1 MRKEVRGPGGRHRT
15 KEHRAAA
22 PQPEGRGAPPS
33 EELQGSGLFVV
44 KPALRRRK
52 GAAEFPWKMLR
63 LLERLLTQK
72 QRLWIAREEVLEENS
87 SGRTSPDAVE
97 KELMTGPGI
106 LGGRR
111 LRIGNSKPGEVNR
124 AVNSSPAG
132 KKLLPLGCDICR
144 RSCSFDIRSKL

>member
-1 MRKEVRGPGGRHRT
+1 MRKEVGGPGGRHRT

-22 PQPEGRGAPPS
+22 PQPEGRGALPS

-72 QRLWIAREEVLEENS
+72 QRLRIAREEVLEENS

-106 LGGRR
+106 LGGRC
-111 LRIGNSKPGEVNR
+111 LRIGEFEAWRG
-124 AVNSSPAG
+124 
-132 KKLLPLGCDICR
+132 
-144 RSCSFDIRSKL
+144 

>member
-1 MRKEVRGPGGRHRT
+1 MRKEVGGPGGRHRT

-72 QRLWIAREEVLEENS
+72 QRLRIAREEVLEENS
-87 SGRTSPDAVE
+87 SGRT
-97 KELMTGPGI
+97 GPRCGKGTDDRAWH
-106 LGGRR
+106 LGW
-111 LRIGNSKPGEVNR
+111 SAPENR
-124 AVNSSPAG
+124 EFEAWRG
-132 KKLLPLGCDICR
+132 
-144 RSCSFDIRSKL
+144 